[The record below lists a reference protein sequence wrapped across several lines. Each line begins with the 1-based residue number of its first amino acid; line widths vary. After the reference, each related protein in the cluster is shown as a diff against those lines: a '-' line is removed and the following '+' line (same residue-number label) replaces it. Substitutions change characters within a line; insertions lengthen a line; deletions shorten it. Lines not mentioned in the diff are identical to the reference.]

1 MINQI
6 IQTKLKSNKKRKY
19 QLQLALS
26 IIITIILLLFL
37 FIKSW
42 KEYQNEKISKRLLN
56 NYQLTTL
63 YSDTLQDNLLEQN
76 SNKSLTTPFVIRYAK
91 N

>member
-6 IQTKLKSNKKRKY
+6 IQTKLKKSKKRKY
-19 QLQLALS
+19 QLQLTLS
-26 IIITIILLLFL
+26 IIITIILLTFL

-42 KEYQNEKISKRLLN
+42 KEYQNEKISKKLLN

-63 YSDTLQDNLLEQN
+63 YSNTLNDNLLKESSN
-76 SNKSLTTPFVIRYAK
+76 SSAVPFVIRYA
-91 N
+91 